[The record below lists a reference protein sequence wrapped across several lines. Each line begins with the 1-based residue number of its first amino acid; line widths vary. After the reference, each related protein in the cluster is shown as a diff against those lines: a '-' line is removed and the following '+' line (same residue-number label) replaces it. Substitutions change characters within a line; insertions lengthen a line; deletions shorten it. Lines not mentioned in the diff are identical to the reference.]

1 MMQDLNNINDIIR
14 DEGLT
19 LLVVSYG
26 GCCSNTLCDILEKN
40 DYKCRTNTYTDIL
53 CHCPHYIDVDIPI
66 IYIYDNP
73 IKSFLS
79 MKNRGLGFWG
89 VNQQKMSNNKN
100 IDLSDETLI
109 TLMINQF
116 NSWTQVKRKNVLVIR
131 SCELFED
138 NIVNKLE
145 FFLNKKMH
153 NFPILY
159 TLPKTDMK
167 NIKDKKINKL
177 FTKYNLE
184 LLKIINWHLNC

>member
-1 MMQDLNNINDIIR
+1 
-14 DEGLT
+14 
-19 LLVVSYG
+19 
-26 GCCSNTLCDILEKN
+26 
-40 DYKCRTNTYTDIL
+40 
-53 CHCPHYIDVDIPI
+53 
-66 IYIYDNP
+66 
-73 IKSFLS
+73 
-79 MKNRGLGFWG
+79 
-89 VNQQKMSNNKN
+89 MSNNKN

-116 NSWTQVKRKNVLVIR
+116 NSWTQIKRNNVLVIR

-145 FFLNKKMH
+145 KFLNKKMH